1 MFHCSAH
8 PRLVIVKKLLLCLKK
23 SLLKE
28 LVVMEYPN
36 VKKSDEKYIEIMAQG
51 EKPRA
56 IKEYMNDNHIS
67 LAAAKKYI
75 DDLYESN
82 KEYLYQ
88 RIEELCERE
97 QAAAAQES
105 IKGYY
110 IYRSKSTRNFNANYL
125 RRALLLVVLVFIV
138 LPYFDETLPFIDMVF
153 IGLACMMFIG
163 LYMAKMRID
172 SLKTLSVTKDG
183 IVYDTGFKYSSF
195 DWDEMEK
202 CDYEFDPK
210 NENHKLVVIS
220 KSCKRHRFSLKYMDC
235 DIVALQKAVDKGFE
249 EYEKRKAE
257 AREKLSGDNIDAND
271 YKYIEMIKNGNHML
285 AIKAY
290 KTDKGCSL
298 GEAKEHIDALSGN
311 GKGKS
316 HYTEFSYILP
326 ILGIVIV
333 FISIHLIVK
342 AFGWLLALVIKLL
355 IDFSQWLEVVFG

>member
-1 MFHCSAH
+1 
-8 PRLVIVKKLLLCLKK
+8 
-23 SLLKE
+23 
-28 LVVMEYPN
+28 MEYPN

-51 EKPRA
+51 EKLRA
-56 IKEYMNDNHIS
+56 IKEYMDDNHIP

-75 DDLYESN
+75 DGLYESN

-110 IYRSKSTRNFNANYL
+110 IYRSKSTRNFNATYL
-125 RRALLLVVLVFIV
+125 RWALLLVVLVFIV

-153 IGLACMMFIG
+153 IGLACIMFIG

-183 IVYDTGFKYSSF
+183 IVYDTGIKYSSF
-195 DWDEMEK
+195 DWDEIEK

-257 AREKLSGDNIDAND
+257 ARELSVDNIDAND

-311 GKGKS
+311 GNGKGKS
-316 HYTEFSYILP
+316 RYAEFLYL
-326 ILGIVIV
+326 LVLVIF

-342 AFGWLLALVIKLL
+342 AFGWLLVLVIKLL
-355 IDFSQWLEVVFG
+355 IDFSQWLEVVLG

>member
-1 MFHCSAH
+1 
-8 PRLVIVKKLLLCLKK
+8 
-23 SLLKE
+23 
-28 LVVMEYPN
+28 MEYPN

-51 EKPRA
+51 EKLRA
-56 IKEYMNDNHIS
+56 IKEYMDDNHIPP
-67 LAAAKKYI
+67 AAAKKYI

-82 KEYLYQ
+82 KEYLYY

-97 QAAAAQES
+97 QAAAAKES

-110 IYRSKSTRNFNANYL
+110 IYRSKSTRSFDATYFK
-125 RRALLLVVLVFIV
+125 RALLLVVLVFIV
-138 LPYFDETLPFIDMVF
+138 LPYFDEALPFIDMVF

-163 LYMAKMRID
+163 LYMTKMRID

-183 IVYDTGFKYSSF
+183 IAYDTGIKYSSF
-195 DWDEMEK
+195 DWDEIEK

-257 AREKLSGDNIDAND
+257 ARELSGDNIDAND
-271 YKYIEMIKNGNHML
+271 YKYIEMINKGNFML
-285 AIKAY
+285 AIKEY

-298 GEAKEHIDALSGN
+298 GEAKEHIDALSGSGN

-316 HYTEFSYILP
+316 RYAEFLFLLSF
-326 ILGIVIV
+326 VI
-333 FISIHLIVK
+333 FCISIYLIVN
-342 AFGWLLALVIKLL
+342 AFKWLLALVVTLF
-355 IDFSQWLEVVFG
+355 IDLYQWLLAVFG